1 MIKASL
7 VLHFNVS
14 VITSVILL
22 HCLII
27 ILINDEW
34 FRIKTCERGWT
45 ACYARWFVVLNELC
59 SNFITI
65 SLNVIPQTWFPS
77 NFLSNVN
84 LFSLNLDV
92 DVEGAGR
99 RLVCHWTACPGW
111 EAYIRRY
118 TYIRPSLTL
127 ISQVFGK
134 EKTNLE
140 RLKSRNLKT
149 TLFLPRVISPSSC
162 LAQLGSASTYL
173 VQYSWWYLPPAS
185 MNMLQNIIYKET
197 APEPVDIGL
206 GLGEHHIDRGG
217 SNWQGF
223 CHVRGT
229 PANRL

>member
-1 MIKASL
+1 MCFHGL
-7 VLHFNVS
+7 QVS
-14 VITSVILL
+14 FFYTVWLQWL
-22 HCLII
+22 M
-27 ILINDEW
+27 INDEW
-34 FRIKTCERGWT
+34 LMIETCERSW
-45 ACYARWFVVLNELC
+45 AARHARWFVVLNELC

-65 SLNVIPQTWFPS
+65 SLNVIPQTWFAS

-99 RLVCHWTACPGW
+99 RLVRHRTACPGSD
-111 EAYIRRY
+111 

-140 RLKSRNLKT
+140 RLRSRNLKT

-173 VQYSWWYLPPAS
+173 VQYSW
-185 MNMLQNIIYKET
+185 
-197 APEPVDIGL
+197 
-206 GLGEHHIDRGG
+206 
-217 SNWQGF
+217 
-223 CHVRGT
+223 
-229 PANRL
+229 

>member
-1 MIKASL
+1 MCFRDYKCHSFTL
-7 VLHFNVS
+7 FYHHSDLWS
-14 VITSVILL
+14 G
-22 HCLII
+22 
-27 ILINDEW
+27 

-65 SLNVIPQTWFPS
+65 SLNVIPQTWFAS

-99 RLVCHWTACPGW
+99 RLVRHRTACPGSD
-111 EAYIRRY
+111 

-127 ISQVFGK
+127 ISQV
-134 EKTNLE
+134 KTNLE
-140 RLKSRNLKT
+140 RLRSRNLKT

-173 VQYSWWYLPPAS
+173 VQYSW
-185 MNMLQNIIYKET
+185 
-197 APEPVDIGL
+197 
-206 GLGEHHIDRGG
+206 
-217 SNWQGF
+217 
-223 CHVRGT
+223 
-229 PANRL
+229 